1 MLLPQLRNSIVR
13 PGNGKTKGPHHRP
26 CNDESKCGQRSSME
40 GGSTQQWQSDGT
52 MMTSAGTSARRRS
65 SPRRAEREPGLRR
78 RKKREGAEGRKGA
91 AAGGSEWHG
100 TCTGTSKG
108 TDEGNRRRRN
118 DTTKVHLRIP
128 KGTQAPKEAPWQA
141 SPEGANNPRNAPKGL
156 SSPTPHRPGSSRSA
170 TPSTTLP
177 KPSLPPTFLHTLR
190 TRARCIFL

>member
-1 MLLPQLRNSIVR
+1 MSLPQLHNSIER

-26 CNDESKCGQRSSME
+26 CNDESKCGLRSSME

-78 RKKREGAEGRKGA
+78 WKGEGAEGRKGA
-91 AAGGSEWHG
+91 AAGGSDWHG